1 MTDFITIEHNDDRIS
16 VIRVSNIKSVSTNR
30 GDTKV
35 KMTDNN
41 TIWNTVLSV
50 KDVYDRILK
59 AGE

>member
-41 TIWNTVLSV
+41 TVWNTVLSV